1 MQKNAKAEGYMG
13 RKQMDTDKVGG
24 VKGWKRKRVK
34 RMGVY

>member
-24 VKGWKRKRVK
+24 VKECKSKRVK
-34 RMGVY
+34 CIRVY